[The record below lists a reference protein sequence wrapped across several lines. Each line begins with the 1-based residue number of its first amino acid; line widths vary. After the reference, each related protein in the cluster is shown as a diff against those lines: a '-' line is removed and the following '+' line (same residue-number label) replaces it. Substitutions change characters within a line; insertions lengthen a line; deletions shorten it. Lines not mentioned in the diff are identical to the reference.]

1 MPRCYS
7 LVDSTGGSGNGKVR
21 SKAPGGSVNITR
33 ALRLAMH
40 EIAKS
45 KGDFTLFALFMP
57 AAAPLMRTD
66 DPGTW
71 DLVVSA
77 PWLERGRLKAH
88 RELVDL
94 LAKLIG
100 KRALMQ
106 LSRVEPVAADD
117 PRIRFILKGIP
128 VEDGEQHI
136 QNTDLMGM
144 QIERGIVFRA
154 WKPRARKSAS
164 KELHPV
170 AAGLSRSR
178 G

>member
-1 MPRCYS
+1 MT
-7 LVDSTGGSGNGKVR
+7 V
-21 SKAPGGSVNITR
+21 TR
-33 ALRLAMH
+33 DFRRAMH
-40 EIAKS
+40 EIAER

-57 AAAPLMRTD
+57 ADAPLMRAD
-66 DPGTW
+66 NPGTW

-77 PWLERGRLKAH
+77 PWLERGRLKALG
-88 RELVDL
+88 ELVDL
-94 LAKLIG
+94 LGKSIG
-100 KRALMQ
+100 KRALIQ
-106 LSRVEPVAADD
+106 LSRVEPVAAND
-117 PRIRFILKGIP
+117 PRIRFILKSIP

-154 WKPRARKSAS
+154 WKPAAKKPAS

-170 AAGLSRSR
+170 AAGLVRSR